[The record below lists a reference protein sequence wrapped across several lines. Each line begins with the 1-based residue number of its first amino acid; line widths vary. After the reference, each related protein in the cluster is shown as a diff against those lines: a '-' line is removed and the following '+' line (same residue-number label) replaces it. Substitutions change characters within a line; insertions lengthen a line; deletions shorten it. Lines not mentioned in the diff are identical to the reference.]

1 MSDDTYDFTAPA
13 APAQKPAP
21 STPAAPLATE
31 KEPSVLEKLRAEVS
45 KKVERPE
52 IVANV
57 PERPAITIR
66 FSPNVTQH
74 QLSAWRRNA
83 GDNTKQGMDGTK
95 FACYVVGHTCRGIMI
110 DGQEVLGE
118 EGAPL
123 TFASPEILEMLDVTK
138 PIPDAVQAMYGL
150 DPHVEAAAL
159 VVLEAAGYSDSV
171 DTVDP
176 TQG

>member
-1 MSDDTYDFTAPA
+1 M
-13 APAQKPAP
+13 
-21 STPAAPLATE
+21 
-31 KEPSVLEKLRAEVS
+31 S
-45 KKVERPE
+45 KKIERPE

-57 PERPAITIR
+57 PERPAVTIR

-74 QLSAWRRNA
+74 QLNAWRRNA
-83 GDNTKQGMDGTK
+83 GDNTKAGMDGTK